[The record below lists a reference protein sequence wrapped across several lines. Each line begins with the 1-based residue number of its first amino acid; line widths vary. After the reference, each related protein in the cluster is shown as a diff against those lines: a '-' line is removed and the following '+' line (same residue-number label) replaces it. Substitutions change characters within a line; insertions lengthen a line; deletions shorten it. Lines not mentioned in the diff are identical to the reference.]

1 MKKLTAC
8 ILCALIALS
17 SLAQK
22 PKPQKPIKP
31 TADSIAAKRVKDSIR
46 NNEPLFSRNDVLDM
60 IGINI
65 EGYTNGQRQFIKS
78 RFEEAILK
86 DDNFN
91 GVECNLIINYAIKI
105 IAGDMKRM
113 LDAAE
118 ERKRQKR

>member
-1 MKKLTAC
+1 MKKLTAI
-8 ILCALIALS
+8 ILCALVALS

-22 PKPQKPIKP
+22 PKPQKPIKTP
-31 TADSIAAKRVKDSIR
+31 ADSIAAKRVKDSIR
-46 NNEPLFSRNDVLDM
+46 SNEPLFSRNDVLDM

-65 EGYTNGQRQFIKS
+65 EGYTNAQRQFIKS